1 MAGRKKG
8 TPKTGGRQ
16 KGSLNKVTSDIK
28 TKISIILDKE
38 LERID
43 TTLAGLEPND
53 RASFILKLLQ
63 YTIPKLSTNHIAVT
77 EKDPKPEFKGFEF
90 LPTIKPKKRL

>member
-1 MAGRKKG
+1 MLLMDINLGILGITRSPASIE
-8 TPKTGGRQ
+8 T
-16 KGSLNKVTSDIK
+16 LVIK

-38 LERID
+38 LERIG

-77 EKDPKPEFKGFEF
+77 EKEPKPEFKGFEF
-90 LPTIKPKKRL
+90 LPTIEPKKRL